1 MPKKKAGILY
11 LSCAIGAAVLWG
23 FFAFPLRR
31 IKQYP
36 PQEILYY
43 RVFSSFVIVWI
54 INLLFRKKQLIRD
67 YQQIKSADT
76 ASRNNILWLLLASG
90 IFITANWFTF
100 IYVINNIS
108 LKAASFAYMICP
120 ILTAAGGFL
129 LLKETVTRMK
139 LLAIGIA
146 VLSVL
151 ILSTASLSQAAWS
164 IVVALMYA
172 LYLIIQ
178 KVLNQFDKLN
188 LLGVNLFISVL
199 LLLPFYFQDS
209 SVLPKQMEF
218 WVVILIISVALTII
232 PLLLSSYALNGI
244 PSSTLGITIY
254 VNPAISFT
262 VAFIWF
268 HEQVSYQQV
277 LGYLLLML
285 AVVIFNWSII
295 SAPFK
300 SKAGAIEIV

>member
-1 MPKKKAGILY
+1 MAKTKASILY
-11 LSCAIGAAVLWG
+11 LFCAISAAVLWG

-36 PQEILYY
+36 AQEILYY
-43 RVFSSFVIVWI
+43 RVFSSFAIVWV
-54 INLLFRKKQLIRD
+54 INLLFRRQQMLKD
-67 YQQIKSADT
+67 YKQIKDVDS
-76 ASRNNILWLLLASG
+76 ASRKKTLWLLLASG
-90 IFITANWFTF
+90 VFITGNWFTF

-129 LLKETVTRMK
+129 LLKESVTK
-139 LLAIGIA
+139 LKIIAIGIA
-146 VLSVL
+146 ILSVL
-151 ILSTASLSQAAWS
+151 ILSTASLSQAIWS

-188 LLGVNLFISVL
+188 LLGINLFISVL
-199 LLLPFYFQDS
+199 LLLPFYFNDNTS
-209 SVLPKQMEF
+209 MPLDMEF
-218 WVVILIISVALTII
+218 WVVILIISVILTII

-268 HEQVSYQQV
+268 HEQVTYQQV
-277 LGYLLLML
+277 AGYLLLML

-300 SKAGAIEIV
+300 SKTSAIENV